1 MVQHTKF
8 YDVMGVEPTVTP
20 EELKKAYRRR
30 ALQLH
35 PDKRG
40 NSPEAQEEFTTMKHA
55 YDVLSDPRQREIY
68 DATGEDG
75 LKMVN
80 GFGEMSME
88 EMMASAIGALSSLG
102 GGAKFCILM
111 SITAACA
118 VILLVPVLW
127 CLRVDKTV
135 DWSWVDVF
143 IPMWV
148 LDAIY
153 ICASCCSLVSKDA
166 PVDENGD
173 PIAQPPSTFSRLL
186 TKSLRLLKALLFVA
200 SQILIAMKLQATLD
214 VSGIAVLA
222 PYLVLE
228 GILLTEKVIVGY
240 QVYTSLA
247 AQHGTTN
254 NDSPNS
260 FALYGSIMYS
270 IVQNILRFVLVVLV
284 GLKVDGTID
293 GSWWLVFL
301 PVWIY
306 MALSLCSTVRSV
318 VVASRLTADSTP
330 NGKTSGVVCMVV
342 TSCIMFSPF
351 VVLAARLEGSF
362 SSFYVLLPWLIVAGI
377 AVGSLWLCL
386 CCLLRSPHD
395 AAPAPSTTEAPSEG
409 RPDGDVYH
417 VVHDDDKV

>member
-1 MVQHTKF
+1 
-8 YDVMGVEPTVTP
+8 MGVEPTVTP

-80 GFGEMSME
+80 GFGEMSMD

-260 FALYGSIMYS
+260 FA
-270 IVQNILRFVLVVLV
+270 VLLAR
-284 GLKVDGTID
+284 GL
-293 GSWWLVFL
+293 S
-301 PVWIY
+301 
-306 MALSLCSTVRSV
+306 ALITLFSVAVRSV